1 MNLILIGYRATGKSS
16 VGRLLSDR
24 LQWPFVDTDDLIEAE
39 AGQTIPEIVAD
50 KGWDYFRELEKTIIK
65 RVSVIS
71 RLIIATGGG
80 VVMDPENTARLR
92 ASGFLVWLQADVETI
107 QARLANDGFRPPLE
121 GTDSSVEVAGILEKR
136 RPFYSQAAHTTIDT
150 TNISLESVE
159 KKIFD
164 YLPEGFLNA

>member
-39 AGQTIPEIVAD
+39 AGQTIPEIVAS
-50 KGWDYFRELEKTIIK
+50 KGWDYFRELEKTVIK
-65 RVSVIS
+65 RVSAIS

-92 ASGFLVWLQADVETI
+92 STGFLVWLQADVDAI
-107 QARLANDGFRPPLE
+107 QVRLAGDDFRPPLE
-121 GTDSSVEVAGILEKR
+121 GADSSVEVAGILKKR

-150 TNISLESVE
+150 TKIAPESVVE
-159 KKIFD
+159 KIFK
-164 YLPEGFLNA
+164 YLPDGFFNE